1 MFVCYCVFNPRIRC
15 LTTANCWPFLSS
27 RIRLI
32 CGIKQPFK
40 TAFRCTTLRL
50 GMPWQKRLEEN
61 LSLRT
66 KQDAFNGY
74 CRTST
79 LGRRKSQ
86 QALGH
91 QNGSWICWRWSMS
104 HKRSWLKLAPKNN
117 QNPKRWQRL
126 LHLHLHHLVQPNA
139 LLSECWQKR
148 ILLVQRGLLPARRRT
163 MNIHRKRSGSL
174 TKRALKGFLLV
185 PRLKDLQNFL

>member
-15 LTTANCWPFLSS
+15 LTTANCWPFSS
-27 RIRLI
+27 SIIRLI
-32 CGIKQPFK
+32 RGIKQPFK

-61 LSLRT
+61 LSLKT

-91 QNGSWICWRWSMS
+91 QNGSCICWRWSKS
-104 HKRSWLKLAPKNN
+104 HKRSWLKLAPQK
-117 QNPKRWQRL
+117 QSKSQALAKASPLASTPPSSAKRPLIRVL
-126 LHLHLHHLVQPNA
+126 SKTDSTCSERSIASTASYNEHPSGEELFPN
-139 LLSECWQKR
+139 
-148 ILLVQRGLLPARRRT
+148 
-163 MNIHRKRSGSL
+163 
-174 TKRALKGFLLV
+174 
-185 PRLKDLQNFL
+185 

>member
-27 RIRLI
+27 RIQLI

-50 GMPWQKRLEEN
+50 GMPWQKRLEKN
-61 LSLRT
+61 LSLKT

-91 QNGSWICWRWSMS
+91 QNGSCSCWRWSVS
-104 HKRSWLKLAPKNN
+104 HKSCLKLAHKKQSKPQALAKAS
-117 QNPKRWQRL
+117 PLASTPPSSAKRPLIR
-126 LHLHLHHLVQPNA
+126 V
-139 LLSECWQKR
+139 
-148 ILLVQRGLLPARRRT
+148 
-163 MNIHRKRSGSL
+163 L
-174 TKRALKGFLLV
+174 TKTDSTCSERSISSTASYNEHPSEEERF
-185 PRLKDLQNFL
+185 PN